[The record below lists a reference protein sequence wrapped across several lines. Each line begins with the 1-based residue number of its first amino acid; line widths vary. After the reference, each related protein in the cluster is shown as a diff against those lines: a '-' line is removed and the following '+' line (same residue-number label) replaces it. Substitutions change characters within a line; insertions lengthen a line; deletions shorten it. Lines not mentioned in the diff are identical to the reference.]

1 MIQALLLATAAAA
14 AFQIPVPQRGRD
26 PWVFRSVL
34 DQRPRIV
41 TVALSRE
48 MWLAY
53 DAQTC
58 GLARIWKGGVKL
70 QGAVYTSV
78 HGEQPVSVGT
88 RYDTCLAGPVWT
100 ATVGGKPVAV
110 ESQWRGYFYKEGR
123 VHLQYQLRLPDG
135 RFIDLQETPEITGAE
150 NLFPTEAMLAEKG
163 LVFGMPCLYRSFSAD
178 AVPDGVE
185 LRLKMRSEFESV
197 KWQEFYPP
205 VIDLQKKLV
214 EEPDAN
220 GVVTK
225 YVDWSIPFTGDFTLV
240 NVGMFYYP
248 LPDDAP
254 PADGAKQDAAKQDAS
269 KTPAPKPGA
278 NDAKKG
284 G

>member
-1 MIQALLLATAAAA
+1 MIHALFLATAAAA
-14 AFQIPVPQRGRD
+14 AFQIPLPQRGRD

-78 HGEQPVSVGT
+78 HGEQPVSAGT
-88 RYDTCLAGPVWT
+88 RYDTCREGRVWT
-100 ATVGGKPVAV
+100 ATQSGKPIAI
-110 ESQWRGYFYKEGR
+110 EPIWRGYFYKEGR

-150 NLFPTEAMLAEKG
+150 NIYPTEAMLAEKG
-163 LVFGMPCLYRSFSAD
+163 LVYGMPCLYRSFSAD

-185 LRLKMRSEFESV
+185 LRLQMRSEFESV

-205 VIDLQKKLV
+205 ILDLQKTLV
-214 EEPDAN
+214 ELPDAN
-220 GVVTK
+220 GTVTK
-225 YVDWSIPFTGDFTLV
+225 YVDWSIPFTTDFTHV
-240 NVGMFYYP
+240 NIGMFYFP
-248 LPDDAP
+248 LPDETPSADQPKPSTPPSPVQTP
-254 PADGAKQDAAKQDAS
+254 PANGE
-269 KTPAPKPGA
+269 
-278 NDAKKG
+278 KKG